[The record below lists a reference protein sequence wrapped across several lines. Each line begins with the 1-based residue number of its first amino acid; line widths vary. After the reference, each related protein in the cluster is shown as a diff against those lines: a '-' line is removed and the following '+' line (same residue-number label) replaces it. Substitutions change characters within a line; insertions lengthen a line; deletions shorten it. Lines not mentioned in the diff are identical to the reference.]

1 MKRCRLKRCNFQIRS
16 KMNKENKTSD
26 KQTRFWSV
34 VEKRG
39 QIYHEVKSYKRKQD
53 AVNLLI
59 KLKSESLIDYQLVSI
74 SNGC

>member
-1 MKRCRLKRCNFQIRS
+1 MIEDYRDLEPIPEHGNDFIADVS
-16 KMNKENKTSD
+16 
-26 KQTRFWSV
+26 TRFWTV

-39 QIYHEVKSYKRKQD
+39 KVYHEVKSYKRKQD
-53 AVNLLI
+53 AVSLLI